1 MTISEMYQEM
11 IEQQGMDNLDDI
23 IIDDYILDTM
33 IMEIEY
39 DV

>member
-11 IEQQGMDNLDDI
+11 KDQEEIDNQD
-23 IIDDYILDTM
+23 IDDYIIDNMTL
-33 IMEIEY
+33 EIEY

>member
-11 IEQQGMDNLDDI
+11 MEQQEIDNQEDI
-23 IIDDYILDTM
+23 IIDDYITDTM
-33 IMEIEY
+33 TMEIEY